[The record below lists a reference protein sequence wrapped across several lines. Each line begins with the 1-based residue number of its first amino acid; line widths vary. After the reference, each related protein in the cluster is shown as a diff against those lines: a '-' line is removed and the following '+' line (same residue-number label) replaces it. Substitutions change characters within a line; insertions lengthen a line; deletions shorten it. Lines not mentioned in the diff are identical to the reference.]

1 MTTETRPA
9 TRPRTVRRALI
20 RAVLTLVGVVG
31 GLVCYFVCQGMF
43 SGYPNYHTP
52 LLGALGMILISL
64 TGGVAW
70 LVDERRMRDDD

>member
-1 MTTETRPA
+1 MTTETRPPN
-9 TRPRTVRRALI
+9 RLRTVRRALI
-20 RAVLTLVGVVG
+20 RAVVTLVGVVG

-43 SGYPNYHTP
+43 SGYPKYHTP
-52 LLGALGMILISL
+52 LRGALGMILISL